1 MIKTIPFTITNLEQ
15 DGFHP
20 IVKCKLKKKSIWLV
34 IDTGASRTVIDL
46 ESLHDFSPIEHDH
59 IEPFAA
65 GINAQ
70 QFSVKRYVLPSI
82 SFSGVKL
89 KNMEIFG
96 SNLSELSKLYE
107 QITGIPIHG
116 LLGCDFLVKHKV
128 VLNFKSKELIVKVK
142 SKKVKT
148 YW

>member
-1 MIKTIPFTITNLEQ
+1 MIKTIPLIITNLEQ

-20 IVKCKLKKKSIWLV
+20 LVKCKLKKKTIWLV
-34 IDTGASRTVIDL
+34 VDTGASRTVIDL
-46 ESLHDFSPIEHDH
+46 ESLNDFSPFESEH

-70 QFSVKRYVLPSI
+70 QFAVKRYILPNI
-82 SFSGVKL
+82 SFSGIKF
-89 KNMEIFG
+89 KNMEVFG

-107 QITGIPIHG
+107 QLAGMPIHG

-128 VLNFKSKELIVKVK
+128 VLNFKTKELLF
-142 SKKVKT
+142 KVKT
-148 YW
+148 D